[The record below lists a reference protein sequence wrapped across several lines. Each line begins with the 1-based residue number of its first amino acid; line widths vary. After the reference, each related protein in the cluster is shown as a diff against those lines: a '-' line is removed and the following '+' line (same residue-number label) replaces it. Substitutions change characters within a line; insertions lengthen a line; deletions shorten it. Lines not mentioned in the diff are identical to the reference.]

1 MKRAA
6 IFVVFAATISGC
18 NPFES
23 KLYGVCEDALKE
35 RLRSPST
42 YERVRLTARDEQIS
56 AEAYEIG
63 SGHPLTDTERTVIQ
77 QGAVPHRHVVI
88 IEYDAAN
95 AYGTPVRGAAEC
107 IHYSLTGDSRNASRY
122 SISLN

>member
-1 MKRAA
+1 MKRA
-6 IFVVFAATISGC
+6 IILVVFSATVSGC
-18 NPFES
+18 NPFEPR
-23 KLYGVCEDALKE
+23 LYGVCEDALKE
-35 RLRSPST
+35 QLRSPST

-63 SGHPLTDTERTVIQ
+63 AGNPLTRAARTVLQ
-77 QGAVPHRHVVI
+77 QGAIPHRHVVI
-88 IEYDAAN
+88 IEYDAVN

-107 IHYSLTGDSRNASRY
+107 IHYSLTGDSKNASRY